1 MEEKKIPYVEEEY
14 DVVVVGAACRMRG
27 SVGVCKTRT
36 GNNYFYRE
44 CKQYSDDAV

>member
-14 DVVVVGAACRMRG
+14 DVVVVGI
-27 SVGVCKTRT
+27 GVCKTRT

-44 CKQYSDDAV
+44 CRQYSDDAV